1 MLVLQCCKD
10 YAGVLVLIVHFAML
24 PTASTRRNKD
34 PMMLMTRA
42 ATSRVYGSSVVTVVI
57 IVTIDKHN
65 SSN

>member
-10 YAGVLVLIVHFAML
+10 YAGVLVLIVQAAML

-65 SSN
+65 SRN